1 MAQVLTPLFAA
12 NLASDVYQATT
23 APGRKGFVD
32 LYGDDLDLGESSMI
46 SGVTGGH
53 VFSKPHVM
61 GVFAAGKEKTYK
73 GQAFVAFKGTA
84 SLYDALTDINV
95 GVRSSHTGHAVH
107 QGFYYAFDSV
117 RQDLMRFVSGLKG
130 VTTLHCVGHS
140 LGGAIATLAADYIR
154 HAGTVSTVRLY
165 TFGSP
170 RIGQDMFVAKCTER
184 VRSENMYRVYHK
196 TDPVPMVPTWPFMHV
211 PDCDADY
218 LIDSPVSAVPWEY
231 HFMEHY
237 IDSVE
242 QAKSWESI
250 LTNRPKNYTRA
261 AIEAWLQ
268 SDDIASFTARTLDL
282 MNAALFFVV
291 EQAMHATGIVLVS
304 AASGGFTLLDRIAM
318 FMAKAAKVSKE
329 AKGWIFHLVKKLA
342 SLINVVVKV
351 GESLTVEFIR
361 LVFLRVH
368 HRIAEMIR
376 SIGRTLT

>member
-1 MAQVLTPLFAA
+1 MSPVLTPAYAARLADAVYDVKSVITRDDFIEDYKNDMDLSQAKFANA
-12 NLASDVYQATT
+12 
-23 APGRKGFVD
+23 
-32 LYGDDLDLGESSMI
+32 
-46 SGVTGGH
+46 VTGGYI
-53 VFSKPHVM
+53 FSKPQVV
-61 GVFAAGKEKTYK
+61 GVFAAGKENTYK
-73 GQAFVAFKGTA
+73 GQAFVAFRGTHD
-84 SLYDALTDINV
+84 LYDVLTDLNV
-95 GVRSSHTGHAVH
+95 GVRTSHTGHPVH

-117 RQDLMRFVSGLKG
+117 RQDLMRFVGGLQG

-154 HAGTVSTVRLY
+154 HAGTVATVRLY

-170 RIGQDMFVAKCTER
+170 RIGQDMFAAKCTER

-211 PDCDADY
+211 PNCDADY

-250 LTNRPKNYTRA
+250 LTNRPKSYTRA

-291 EQAMHATGIVLVS
+291 EQAMHGTGIVLVS

-329 AKGWIFHLVKKLA
+329 AKGWIFHLVKKMA

-361 LVFLRVH
+361 MVFLRVH